1 MSSETEKENR
11 EGKKKSMTSAL
22 RPLLPLQTPPFAAA
36 SSAAA
41 ASSPSSDFALKSS
54 KFYSFSETQHNSFSC
69 QSSVIPFSPLSP
81 SSRWVVGKRTFPQ
94 SPTSRQTWLCGYK
107 SKDQDPCTSK
117 NEKENEIHMLG
128 FDDEVTTRIP
138 TQAQSLVEG
147 SESLRVSEFKPAQD
161 VDYLQELLAIQQ
173 QGPRAIGF
181 FGTRN
186 MGFMHQELIEILSYA
201 MVITKNHI
209 FTSGASGTNAAV
221 IRGAL
226 RAEMPELLTVI
237 LPQSLKKQPPES
249 QELLSKV
256 KNVIEKPYNDHLPLI
271 EASRLCN
278 MDILSHVQQ
287 VICFAF
293 HDSRLLMETCQEA
306 KEMRKIVTL
315 FYLD

>member
-1 MSSETEKENR
+1 MRKDGH
-11 EGKKKSMTSAL
+11 EGDL
-22 RPLLPLQTPPFAAA
+22 RSQGRDGAIMFGP
-36 SSAAA
+36 
-41 ASSPSSDFALKSS
+41 
-54 KFYSFSETQHNSFSC
+54 
-69 QSSVIPFSPLSP
+69 
-81 SSRWVVGKRTFPQ
+81 
-94 SPTSRQTWLCGYK
+94 
-107 SKDQDPCTSK
+107 
-117 NEKENEIHMLG
+117 
-128 FDDEVTTRIP
+128 DDDGVKIP
-138 TQAQSLVEG
+138 TQTETLVKGTAMVAEP
-147 SESLRVSEFKPAQD
+147 EYKPIPD
-161 VDYLQELLAIQQ
+161 LDYLQELLAIQQ

-186 MGFMHQELIEILSYA
+186 MGYMHQQLIEILSYA

-226 RAEMPELLTVI
+226 RAEKPELLTVI

-256 KNVIEKPYNDHLPLI
+256 QNLIEKPQYDHLPLI

-278 MDILSHVQQ
+278 MDIISKVQQ

-293 HDSRLLMETCQEA
+293 HDSKLLMETCQEA
-306 KEMRKIVTL
+306 MNLRKIVTL

>member
-1 MSSETEKENR
+1 M
-11 EGKKKSMTSAL
+11 AL
-22 RPLLPLQTPPFAAA
+22 RLPHFDFFRLSHFSTAIPITA
-36 SSAAA
+36 SATTLSHFVSL
-41 ASSPSSDFALKSS
+41 SSPSLGHGRFAA
-54 KFYSFSETQHNSFSC
+54 SC
-69 QSSVIPFSPLSP
+69 YRSVRIKKQNIEEL
-81 SSRWVVGKRTFPQ
+81 GDGIQ
-94 SPTSRQTWLCGYK
+94 
-107 SKDQDPCTSK
+107 
-117 NEKENEIHMLG
+117 MLG
-128 FDDEVTTRIP
+128 SDEEVSTQIP

-147 SESLRVSEFKPAQD
+147 SAAVMVSEYRPAPD

-173 QGPRAIGF
+173 QGPRVIGF

-201 MVITKNHI
+201 LVITQNHI

-226 RAEMPELLTVI
+226 RAEKPELLTVI

-256 KNVIEKPYNDHLPLI
+256 KHVIEKPYNDHLPLI

-278 MDILSHVQQ
+278 MDIISQVQQ

-306 KEMRKIVTL
+306 KNMRKIVTL

>member
-1 MSSETEKENR
+1 MGSPPV
-11 EGKKKSMTSAL
+11 GMLAL
-22 RPLLPLQTPPFAAA
+22 PP
-36 SSAAA
+36 SAA
-41 ASSPSSDFALKSS
+41 
-54 KFYSFSETQHNSFSC
+54 
-69 QSSVIPFSPLSP
+69 LSP
-81 SSRWVVGKRTFPQ
+81 SLGTTSIASQNHGFLRASSNFRRWAVDRRHLHHRSVLSSGQKWFCGFIRRHRDKHICSNEVGDGSSMFG
-94 SPTSRQTWLCGYK
+94 S
-107 SKDQDPCTSK
+107 
-117 NEKENEIHMLG
+117 
-128 FDDEVTTRIP
+128 DEEVGSQVP
-138 TQAQSLVEG
+138 TQAQSIVEG
-147 SESLRVSEFKPAQD
+147 SGTVLVSEYKPIPD
-161 VDYLQELLAIQQ
+161 LDYLQELLAIQQ

-186 MGFMHQELIEILSYA
+186 MGFMHQQLIEILSYA

-209 FTSGASGTNAAV
+209 YTSGASGTNAAV

-226 RAEMPELLTVI
+226 RAEKPELLTVI
-237 LPQSLKKQPPES
+237 LPQSLKMQPPES

-256 KNVIEKPYNDHLPLI
+256 QNVIEKPQNDHLPLI

-306 KEMRKIVTL
+306 KNLRKIVTL

>member
-1 MSSETEKENR
+1 
-11 EGKKKSMTSAL
+11 MTTPL
-22 RPLLPLQTPPFAAA
+22 RLMLPLTTA
-36 SSAAA
+36 STTATFSFSSFSSKSVIFFQSPSPSL
-41 ASSPSSDFALKSS
+41 SSPSPNPFNPFPSY
-54 KFYSFSETQHNSFSC
+54 YSFSSS
-69 QSSVIPFSPLSP
+69 QSHRRCVPEKGSSL
-81 SSRWVVGKRTFPQ
+81 SSRHKWI
-94 SPTSRQTWLCGYK
+94 CGHMR
-107 SKDQDPCTSK
+107 KDQDRDSWRD
-117 NEKENEIHMLG
+117 EEENPVRI
-128 FDDEVTTRIP
+128 FCSDEEVASQVP
-138 TQAQSLVEG
+138 TQAQSVVEG
-147 SESLRVSEFKPAQD
+147 SGAVLVSEFKPVPD

-186 MGFMHQELIEILSYA
+186 MGFTHQELIEILSYA

-226 RAEMPELLTVI
+226 RAEKPELLTVI
-237 LPQSLKKQPPES
+237 LPQSLKMQPPES

-278 MDILSHVQQ
+278 MDIISHVQQ

-293 HDSRLLMETCQEA
+293 HDSKLLMETCQEA
-306 KEMRKIVTL
+306 KNLRKIVTL